1 MLLLKTL
8 MILCIRMN
16 MILRWWEKFG
26 TVFDKILLSCHHKE
40 VDIDHFIKVSD
51 TLHEMGRSPN
61 VMVLMDPSAWDK
73 CLELIETCKTSK
85 HPCYGGAR
93 QTAAMFHCCHE
104 MTTLT
109 SLTATAVRTTTQ
121 MAMGIA

>member
-1 MLLLKTL
+1 
-8 MILCIRMN
+8 
-16 MILRWWEKFG
+16 LRWWEKFG

-61 VMVLMDPSAWDK
+61 VMVLMDPNAWDK

-85 HPCYGGAR
+85 HPWFISAMEVMNKEHLSPSLQKDDLAYGTYGK
-93 QTAAMFHCCHE
+93 TE
-104 MTTLT
+104 N
-109 SLTATAVRTTTQ
+109 
-121 MAMGIA
+121 I